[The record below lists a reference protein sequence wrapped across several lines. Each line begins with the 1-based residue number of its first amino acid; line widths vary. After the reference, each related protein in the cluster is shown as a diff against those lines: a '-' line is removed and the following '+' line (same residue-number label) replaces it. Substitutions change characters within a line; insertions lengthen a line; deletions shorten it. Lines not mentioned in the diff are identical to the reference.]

1 MPQVYF
7 SAYRPTELQEILM
20 QVMSE
25 MGVQPGS
32 LEEQVWPHFVS
43 GVVCDQFVQLS
54 RHACDLKALAI
65 TLWPPYIRP
74 LQESPELAGAPLES
88 IVRQLMGRAKRHL
101 LPPCL
106 AVFEPGMSHPLHITA
121 AMAGT
126 GVGQGLGPRQGE
138 AGRGVAGQ
146 LGLSSRAQHEA
157 DWGGLP
163 VTAKLLLVA
172 AFIASHNKPTLD
184 KAVFDVRAK
193 SGRSRCKHADLQ
205 SDRQAEAAK
214 EAKLKGPATF
224 SLQRLLNIYN
234 FLYAAADHHATSQPQ
249 GSRLGAAPDISL
261 LLNSFVL
268 TSKDM
273 QGMEAE
279 SRLQQESGGEH
290 HGAVVVT
297 ALPAR
302 GSGSGRGSAA
312 FVKVEREAEERTGPG
327 GHSGHLLPQGLL
339 RPAQPAASL
348 AGGGGLGEGNA
359 SAVPG
364 RGKSQ
369 SEPGD
374 DAANFLSALQA
385 APTGRSRKPP
395 KPLAK
400 PAASQQSTD
409 PFYTG
414 GAATAAALAKYGL
427 GSVGGAGAKGPGGM
441 L

>member
-74 LQESPELAGAPLES
+74 LQESPELADAPLES

-106 AVFEPGMSHPLHITA
+106 AV
-121 AMAGT
+121 
-126 GVGQGLGPRQGE
+126 
-138 AGRGVAGQ
+138 
-146 LGLSSRAQHEA
+146 RAQHEA

-205 SDRQAEAAK
+205 SDRQ
-214 EAKLKGPATF
+214 
-224 SLQRLLNIYN
+224 I
-234 FLYAAADHHATSQPQ
+234 H
-249 GSRLGAAPDISL
+249 
-261 LLNSFVL
+261 
-268 TSKDM
+268 
-273 QGMEAE
+273 
-279 SRLQQESGGEH
+279 
-290 HGAVVVT
+290 
-297 ALPAR
+297 
-302 GSGSGRGSAA
+302 
-312 FVKVEREAEERTGPG
+312 
-327 GHSGHLLPQGLL
+327 
-339 RPAQPAASL
+339 
-348 AGGGGLGEGNA
+348 
-359 SAVPG
+359 
-364 RGKSQ
+364 
-369 SEPGD
+369 
-374 DAANFLSALQA
+374 
-385 APTGRSRKPP
+385 
-395 KPLAK
+395 
-400 PAASQQSTD
+400 
-409 PFYTG
+409 
-414 GAATAAALAKYGL
+414 
-427 GSVGGAGAKGPGGM
+427 
-441 L
+441 